1 MISESLINF
10 VDKTFPIILS
20 LEIYSNLFRFEY
32 IIHLESLLCLQ
43 NRSHVFFN
51 DQGNRKPFKK
61 NKNNRNVLF
70 AFRELLIS
78 FLYIEF
84 AYVCNMTASSIHMQT
99 ALFCILFLRTHKK
112 FLI

>member
-1 MISESLINF
+1 MISENLINF
-10 VDKTFPIILS
+10 VDNILVREIILS
-20 LEIYSNLFRFEY
+20 LEIYSNLFCFEY

-61 NKNNRNVLF
+61 NKNNRNVLL

-78 FLYIEF
+78 FFIYRIR
-84 AYVCNMTASSIHMQT
+84 VRM
-99 ALFCILFLRTHKK
+99 
-112 FLI
+112 

>member
-10 VDKTFPIILS
+10 VDKALLIILS

-32 IIHLESLLCLQ
+32 IIPLESLLCLQ

-51 DQGNRKPFKK
+51 DQSNRKPFKK
-61 NKNNRNVLF
+61 NKNNRNVLL

-78 FLYIEF
+78 FR
-84 AYVCNMTASSIHMQT
+84 VRM
-99 ALFCILFLRTHKK
+99 
-112 FLI
+112 